1 MKKTL
6 LLGLVLS
13 PLLPAAPFNTKNIPA
28 NAQWYLHG
36 DLEGLRKT
44 DSGTILM
51 NALRKDQGK
60 KVEEAQALLG
70 FDLLTDLTDVTLFGD
85 GKKDR
90 AAMILRGEIDRAHLE
105 EIIVNAEGY
114 STASH
119 GKNVIHQWMDQG
131 KIRFAA
137 IHGERTIIFSE
148 QKILVEETLD
158 VLSGTKAGLAQSPAV
173 AKGNPVILGV
183 AHVHHIDLP
192 ADEGSKIIRMAKTV
206 EMAITEENE
215 RLQARLVVQAGTAE
229 TATHF
234 KDALGGL
241 IALGSLADEKIAG
254 LGIEH
259 EGTTQG
265 KTMDMSMSISVSKA
279 LALLSQFQ

>member
-6 LLGLVLS
+6 LLGLLLS
-13 PLLPAAPFNTKNIPA
+13 PLLSAAPFNAKNIPA
-28 NAQWYLHG
+28 KAQWYLHG
-36 DLEGLRKT
+36 DLEGLRVT
-44 DSGTILM
+44 DSGTIVM

-60 KVEEAQALLG
+60 KVEEAKSLLG
-70 FDLLTDLTDVTLFGD
+70 FDLLSDLTDITLFGD

-90 AAMILRGEIDRAHLE
+90 AAIILRGKIDRSHLE
-105 EIIVNAEGY
+105 KIIVNGESYAN
-114 STASH
+114 STH
-119 GKNVIHQWMDQG
+119 GETVIHQWEDNG

-137 IHGERTIIFSE
+137 LHGDRTIIFSE
-148 QKILVEETLD
+148 QKLLVEIALN
-158 VLSGTKAGLAQSPAV
+158 VLSGTEAGLDQSPVV
-173 AKGNPVILGV
+173 AKGNPAILGV
-183 AHVHHIDLP
+183 AHVHKIDLP
-192 ADEGSKIIRMAKTV
+192 KDEGSKIIRMAKTI
-206 EMAITEENE
+206 EMAITEKNE
-215 RLQARLVVQAGTAE
+215 RLHARLVVEARAEE
-229 TATHF
+229 TAIHF

-265 KTMDMSMSISVSKA
+265 KTMEMSMSISVSKA